1 LTKLK
6 EVEQL
11 LKMENFIIREIQNKD
26 LKDIVKIHIK
36 AFPSFFL
43 TFLGAGFL
51 KEFYKSFLYDSQ
63 GIGFVAIDKD
73 TEEILGAIVGPLNP
87 KGYFGRLLK
96 RKWFIFCVAS
106 VGAVLRKPAVIKR
119 LFRAVF
125 YRGNAPDGQERSLL
139 SSIAV
144 SPDAQGRGVGK
155 ALVKRWL
162 EEIKSRKSSGAFLT
176 TDVENNQAVNS
187 FYQNL
192 GWKLESSYSTHE
204 GRKMNRYVYN
214 FN

>member
-1 LTKLK
+1 
-6 EVEQL
+6 
-11 LKMENFIIREIQNKD
+11 MGNFTIRGIAGKD
-26 LKDIVKIHIK
+26 VKQVVDIHIK

-43 TFLGAGFL
+43 TFLGRGFL
-51 KEFYKSFLYDSQ
+51 KEFYKSFLCDSQ
-63 GIGFVAIDKD
+63 GVGFVAIDQETND
-73 TEEILGAIVGPLNP
+73 ILGAIVGSLNP
-87 KGYFGRLLK
+87 NGYFKRLLK
-96 RKWFIFCVAS
+96 RKWFAFCIAS

-125 YRGNAPDGQERSLL
+125 YRGDAPDGQERSLL

-176 TDVENNQAVNS
+176 TDAENNQAVNS